1 MADFTIFK
9 RGSTF
14 IADPVPWTA
23 GTSGLANL
31 IGCTVT
37 SSILDQN
44 HKRHELTVT
53 NPSGDGINF
62 VMINTDTAEWGVGPA
77 FWDIKVSF
85 GTTVVYTTTW
95 PFNIIP
101 QVTL

>member
-1 MADFTIFK
+1 MADFTTFK
-9 RGSTF
+9 RGSSF

-23 GTSGLANL
+23 GTSGLDNL

-44 HKRHELTVT
+44 QKRHELTVT
-53 NPSGDGINF
+53 NPSGDGLNF
-62 VMINTDTAEWGVGPA
+62 VMVNYDTAEWSVGPA

-85 GTTVVYTTTW
+85 ENKVIYTTTW
-95 PFNIIP
+95 TFKIEP